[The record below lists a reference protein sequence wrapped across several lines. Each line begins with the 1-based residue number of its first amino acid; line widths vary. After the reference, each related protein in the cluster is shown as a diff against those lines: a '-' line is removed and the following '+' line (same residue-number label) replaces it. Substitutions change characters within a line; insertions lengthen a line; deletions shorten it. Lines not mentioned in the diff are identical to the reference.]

1 MSGYNVQTPST
12 FVVQP
17 VPLAPEWLPGMMMP
31 YAGPVAP
38 PGWLVC
44 NGQSLLRSQYL
55 ALFEV
60 IGTTYG
66 ADDSEHFTLPDC
78 RGNVII
84 GKGTQSYCN
93 ALGETGGEQEHTL
106 TIGEMP
112 SHNHAGT
119 TDSAGSHTHTL
130 NNATTVQINGVNT
143 PSGLDNSGGEINCV
157 NTLTATVN
165 ANGAHTHTFTTGNTG
180 GGAAHNNLQ
189 PYITL
194 NYIIR
199 FIASK

>member
-1 MSGYNVQTPST
+1 MSGYNVQNPST

-17 VPLAPEWLPGMMMP
+17 VPLSPDWLPGMMMP

-38 PGWLVC
+38 TNWLLC

-55 ALFEV
+55 ALFEI

-66 ADDSEHFTLPDC
+66 SVDSEHFNLPDC
-78 RGNVII
+78 RGNVIV
-84 GKGTQSYCN
+84 GKGSQTYCN
-93 ALGETGGEQEHTL
+93 TLGELGGEQTHTL
-106 TIGEMP
+106 TTGEMP
-112 SHNHAGT
+112 SHNHTGT

-130 NNATTVQINGVNT
+130 NNATTVQKTGNNT
-143 PSGLDNSGGEINCV
+143 PSGLDSSANEIDNV
-157 NTLTATVN
+157 NVLTSTVN
-165 ANGAHTHTFTTGNTG
+165 ANGAHVHTFTTGNTG

-199 FIASK
+199 YASK